1 MGRPQTYLPTDAIS
15 PTSSQDPAILGNS
28 EPLRNK
34 NIGVE
39 VTTPKAWN
47 LPSYSAW
54 LLVLFSAHSA
64 HLLLFHLLYSLLLI
78 LLSLNDLSLSEA

>member
-1 MGRPQTYLPTDAIS
+1 MGRPQTYLPTDAFS
-15 PTSSQDPAILGNS
+15 PASSQDPAILGNS

-47 LPSYSAW
+47 LPSYSVW

-64 HLLLFHLLYSLLLI
+64 HLPPVPMTLLFAI
-78 LLSLNDLSLSEA
+78 DLSLSK